1 MKINKLFVPLM
12 AVISLMSV
20 GCSSNNSS
28 ASSKNGGSNSNI
40 PSEVQKYTVTFD
52 LNYDGSTK
60 FTQEVE
66 SNGKVTRPE
75 DPSRDGFYFTGWY
88 VDANETSQFDFDTSI
103 TESKTV
109 YAGWVDSANSL
120 VATFYYNY
128 EGAPSEIYET
138 SYFEKNNRVT
148 KPEDPSRDGYLF
160 SGWYSDAAC
169 TQEFSFMKRQD
180 SNVSLYASWKKSY
193 TFEAE
198 YTQLTGLDPDT
209 DETCDAQG
217 NKLGV
222 GYSNNVVGKMLIG
235 KDSDKVKAQASN
247 GYYVTNLYYNGAYL
261 EFKINSD
268 ADVTGASLQLRL
280 SAEYFNISITS
291 DDFVVSINDKEI
303 SYEDI
308 TFSGVV
314 TDMASEEKRPFT
326 NHYIN
331 TINLKKG
338 ENSIKLTVNNDQSPQ
353 VGAGSMGATAPM
365 IDCIYITTDANLT
378 MTEYKGNIQ

>member
-28 ASSKNGGSNSNI
+28 ASSKNDGSNSNI

-52 LNYDGSTK
+52 LNYDGSTN

-103 TESKTV
+103 TESTTV

-120 VATFYYNY
+120 VATFYYNF

-235 KDSDKVKAQASN
+235 KDNDKVKAQASN

>member
-1 MKINKLFVPLM
+1 M
-12 AVISLMSV
+12 
-20 GCSSNNSS
+20 
-28 ASSKNGGSNSNI
+28 
-40 PSEVQKYTVTFD
+40 
-52 LNYDGSTK
+52 
-60 FTQEVE
+60 
-66 SNGKVTRPE
+66 
-75 DPSRDGFYFTGWY
+75 
-88 VDANETSQFDFDTSI
+88 
-103 TESKTV
+103 
-109 YAGWVDSANSL
+109 
-120 VATFYYNY
+120 
-128 EGAPSEIYET
+128 
-138 SYFEKNNRVT
+138 
-148 KPEDPSRDGYLF
+148 F

-303 SYEDI
+303 SYEGI